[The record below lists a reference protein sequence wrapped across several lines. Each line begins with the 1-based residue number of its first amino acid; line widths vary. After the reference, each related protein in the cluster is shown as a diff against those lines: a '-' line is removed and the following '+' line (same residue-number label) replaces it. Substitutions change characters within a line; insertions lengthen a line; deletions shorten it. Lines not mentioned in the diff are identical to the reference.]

1 MSDAVAVA
9 MVFSYSLVWV
19 RYDVGVLSYEDTVEV
34 PCGLYSVIQLMGK
47 TEVDVLLVVVVPS
60 R

>member
-9 MVFSYSLVWV
+9 MGFLYLVWV

-34 PCGLYSVIQLMGK
+34 PCGLDSVIQLMGRI
-47 TEVDVLLVVVVPS
+47 EVDVLLVVVVPS
-60 R
+60 I

>member
-9 MVFSYSLVWV
+9 MVFSYLVWV